1 MMSIILSSV
10 SVLGKDFLVSDPLPS
25 ILTFIAGS
33 VDDNSQCVAITIIND
48 DNVEG
53 EHTFTI
59 SLRWCI

>member
-10 SVLGKDFLVSDPLPS
+10 SVLGKDFLVPNILPS
-25 ILTFIAGS
+25 TLTFTAGS

-53 EHTFTI
+53 EYTI
-59 SLRWCI
+59 TVSLRRCI